1 MKHKKK
7 GMILLFAILL
17 ALLFCGSVQA
27 ADTNNSAVPNADS
40 ISNTKINSTDTDPV
54 ISGKITVSPTN
65 QSLNGVLITI
75 RDTGGTILAQTL
87 TGSDGTY
94 TTNFAN
100 PATVYRV
107 TASKVGYNSYTKQ
120 ITVSKNP
127 ANPSDPNLYG
137 TANIRLQ
144 KIPAYSGNSSGYI
157 LNLGALSDILLDL
170 YAGKSSARVNSTAS
184 PYATGGG
191 TPLEVKLLN
200 GSLLSGLLDVYS
212 SGDDGAKIGGIN
224 PENLPAL
231 LQTLGLKVGLIT
243 AQGNSSTNP
252 PQSSG
257 GSEVAS
263 VELSLLQLIEVI
275 NLNLISSNSAVT
287 PNFNT
292 GTLLSSS
299 GNGVTSISVLG
310 GVLVIDALQSTATA
324 SANGN
329 PGGAIA
335 DFHWSVA
342 DIKLLGLSILE
353 ELTVNGQVTLPGILT
368 ISLGAEDEYTSADGT
383 RARASGNALNIEL
396 LDLLLGGVKLTLG
409 HAEAAAQVPVGGLDE
424 INADIGITKTVDK
437 TIANLNDLIHYT
449 ITVTNN
455 GPDTISGLTVKDILP
470 AGLQLVSYSGNGS
483 YSTGV
488 WTVNNV
494 LTSGASATLNIIAR
508 IIDSNITITNVASVN
523 LPSDVY
529 DPNPDNDQ
537 DEVTTVVRPD
547 SDLDIVKTVDKTV
560 ANLGDVLHYSLTV
573 TNNGPDSISGFTVT
587 DVLHTGLQLVSY
599 NGVGTYVNGVWT
611 INNVLTSGASATLN
625 IFAKVIDSNITIT
638 NLAGV
643 NVPGNVHDPDPD
655 NNQDEVTTVVRPDS
669 DLDIVKTVD
678 KTVAKLG
685 DVINYTIKVTNRGPD
700 SVSNITVRDQL
711 SGKLQ
716 WISDNSNG
724 AYNRNTGIWTIS
736 KTLTSG
742 SQAILTITARIIDS
756 NTSILNTALV
766 NVPSNNH
773 DPNPGNNED
782 NVTVTVGPASDL
794 GVTKKVNN
802 SYPKYLQN
810 VTFTLTAHNYGP
822 DSAKT
827 VKVTDK
833 LPTGL
838 KFVSADGTYNSSTG
852 VWTIGNL
859 AVGKTATLHI
869 LAKMMVSATKLTN
882 VAVVSGANYDPNS
895 ANNRATAT
903 VSSGAAADL
912 GITKTVNN
920 SRPKYL
926 QNVVFTLTARNYGP
940 NTATGV
946 TVTDKLPAGLK
957 FVSVSGNGKYN
968 AATGAWTIG
977 TLAKNKSATLR
988 ITAKASTPSRKL
1000 TNSAVI
1006 SGTTYD
1012 PNSAN
1017 NRASASIT
1025 VGPAADLA
1033 VSITV
1038 DNARPKYLQKV
1049 RFTITAYNYG
1059 PMNAKNVT
1067 VTIKLPAGMKYV
1079 SNDLGGKFNPKT
1091 GVWTIGNLKNG
1102 GKVVLHIVG
1111 QAMVSNIKL
1120 TTTAVIRGT
1129 AIL

>member
-7 GMILLFAILL
+7 GIILLLAILL

-27 ADTNNSAVPNADS
+27 ADTNNSATPNADS
-40 ISNTKINSTDTDPV
+40 ISNTKINNSTDVDPV
-54 ISGKITVSPTN
+54 ITGKITESPTN
-65 QSLNGVLITI
+65 QGLNGVLITI

-87 TGSDGTY
+87 TGTSGTY
-94 TTNFAN
+94 STNFNN

-120 ITVSKNP
+120 ITVSKNTTS
-127 ANPSDPNLYG
+127 PSDPNLYG
-137 TANIRLQ
+137 TANIRLH
-144 KIPAYSGNSSGYI
+144 KIPAYSGNASGYI

-170 YAGKSSARVNSTAS
+170 YAGKSSAWVNSTAS

-212 SGDDGAKIGGIN
+212 SGDEGAKIGGIN

-231 LQTLGLKVGLIT
+231 LQALGLEVGLIT

-257 GSEVAS
+257 GSDVAS
-263 VELSLLQLIEVI
+263 VELSLVQLIDVI

-292 GTLLSSS
+292 GALVSSS
-299 GNGVTSISVLG
+299 GNGVTSISLLG

-342 DIKLLGLSILE
+342 DIKLLGFSILE
-353 ELTVNGQVTLPGILT
+353 ELTLNGQVNLPGILT
-368 ISLGAEDEYTSADGT
+368 ISLGTEEEYTSADGT
-383 RARASGNALNIEL
+383 LARASGNALNIEL
-396 LDLLLGGVKLTLG
+396 LGLLLGGVKLTLG
-409 HAEAAAQVPVGGLDE
+409 HAEAAAQVPVGGLDG

-437 TIANLNDLIHYT
+437 SIANLGDLLHYT

-455 GPDTISGLTVKDILP
+455 GPDSISGLTVKDILP
-470 AGLQLVSYSGNGS
+470 AGLQLVSSSGTGTYSAGL
-483 YSTGV
+483 
-488 WTVNNV
+488 WTVNSV
-494 LTSGASATLNIIAR
+494 LTSGASATLNIVAR
-508 IIDSNITITNVASVN
+508 IIDSNTTITNVASIN

-537 DEVTTVVRPD
+537 DEVTTVVRPET
-547 SDLDIVKTVDKTV
+547 DLT
-560 ANLGDVLHYSLTV
+560 
-573 TNNGPDSISGFTVT
+573 
-587 DVLHTGLQLVSY
+587 
-599 NGVGTYVNGVWT
+599 
-611 INNVLTSGASATLN
+611 
-625 IFAKVIDSNITIT
+625 
-638 NLAGV
+638 
-643 NVPGNVHDPDPD
+643 
-655 NNQDEVTTVVRPDS
+655 
-669 DLDIVKTVD
+669 IVKTVD

-685 DVINYTIKVTNRGPD
+685 DVLHYTITVTNKGPD
-700 SVSNITVRDQL
+700 SVSNITVKDKL

-724 AYNRNTGIWTIS
+724 TYNHNTGIWTIS

-773 DPNPGNNED
+773 DPNPENNED

-802 SYPKYLQN
+802 SNPKYLQN
-810 VTFTLTAHNYGP
+810 VTFTLTTHNYGP

-838 KFVSADGTYNSSTG
+838 KFISADGTYNSSTG
-852 VWTIGNL
+852 IWTIGNL
-859 AVGKTATLHI
+859 AVDKTVTLHI
-869 LAKMMVSATKLTN
+869 LAKMMVSAKKLTN
-882 VAVVSGANYDPNS
+882 VAVVSGANYDPKS

-903 VSSGAAADL
+903 VTSPRAADL

-968 AATGAWTIG
+968 AATGVWTIG
-977 TLAKNKSATLR
+977 TLAKDKSATLR
-988 ITAKASTPSRKL
+988 ITAKASTPSKKL
-1000 TNSAVI
+1000 TNVAVI
-1006 SGTTYD
+1006 SGNTYD

-1017 NRASASIT
+1017 NRASASVT